1 MSILSQIPQ
10 AHRATLETYLVEE
23 TFAPAAC
30 LMRQG
35 DPGDGC
41 WFIDGGT
48 VRVEVTEHEGGPTT
62 VVGHLGAGDIV
73 GEMSLVGANDADSA
87 AVRSASVYAE
97 TPLQAR
103 RLSAERYAAM
113 ESEAPAVA
121 LAFSRVIAR
130 DMADKLRS
138 TNTRLANLVSSE
150 EPPSEVSAI
159 VANAIAV
166 RSQYASAWAAEFLSS
181 VPTDKDIVDAF
192 LERGIDAFCLVADSV
207 LASMDQY
214 ICDLAAKGQVQ
225 RWAMPSER
233 SCPGV
238 AVGRWLATGRLTL
251 MMMQNSGF
259 TNAMDYL
266 RTVML
271 VHRIPGIVLNG
282 WRGFDALL
290 DQSEP
295 HILVGDVTDSDN
307 ENTVGA
313 EHVFGKRSG
322 IGLMHAVRSSIDNAL
337 AGNLS
342 CLRVSPPGFR
352 RAYPLATVT
361 PERIVYPDPARY
373 AAVAAAKGRRFED
386 VQRDPLLSRDEAL
399 SKIHQ
404 IMAPQ
409 DPFYIV
415 ANGFNARAMQG
426 LRLTENTFE
435 NAGGMGST
443 LAIAWGA
450 AKSNPDQVFVAID
463 GDQNATMNEMDK
475 VIASDYPPNLY
486 WFIMNNGSGESV
498 GPSLSIPLAP
508 WLYDLAYVINTCCEK
523 PGTFA
528 HARIND
534 SGLKFAS
541 EEGRAMAREMGSLP
555 AQAHLARQIL
565 ARKQAARAGRRL
577 SPDGRDVP
585 RNG

>member
-1 MSILSQIPQ
+1 MSILSQIP
-10 AHRATLETYLVEE
+10 AEHRATLETYLVEQ

-35 DPGDGC
+35 DVGDGC
-41 WFIDGGT
+41 WFIDGGS
-48 VRVEVTEHEGGPTT
+48 VRVEVTDHHDGPTT

-73 GEMSLVGANDADSA
+73 GEMALVGAKDGDGATP
-87 AVRSASVYAE
+87 RSASVYAE
-97 TPLQAR
+97 TELVAR
-103 RLSAERYAAM
+103 RLSAERHAAM
-113 ESEAPAVA
+113 ETEAPAVA

-166 RSQYASAWAAEFLSS
+166 RSQYASAWAAEFLST
-181 VPTDKDIVDAF
+181 VPTDRDIIEVF
-192 LERGIDAFCLVADSV
+192 LERGIDTFCLVADSV
-207 LASMDQY
+207 LSSMDQY
-214 ICDLAAKGQVQ
+214 VIDLAAEGLAH
-225 RWAMPSER
+225 RWAVPSER

-271 VHRIPGIVLNG
+271 VHRIPGIVLTG

-295 HILVGDVTDSDN
+295 HILVGDITDSDN

-322 IGLMHAVRSSIDNAL
+322 IGLMHAVRSSIDNAI
-337 AGNLS
+337 AGHLS

-361 PERIVYPDPARY
+361 PERIRYPDPGRY
-373 AAVAAAKGRRFED
+373 AALAAEKGRPFGE
-386 VQRDPLLSRDEAL
+386 VQRDPLLTRDEAL
-399 SKIHQ
+399 AKIHE
-404 IMAPQ
+404 IMAPK

-475 VIASDYPPNLY
+475 VIASDYPSNLY
-486 WFIMNNGSGESV
+486 WFILNNGSGESV

-508 WLYDLAYVINTCCEK
+508 WLYDLANVINTCCER
-523 PGTFA
+523 PGTFS
-528 HARIND
+528 HPRIND

-541 EEGRAMAREMGSLP
+541 EEGRAMAAKMGSLP

-565 ARKQAARAGRRL
+565 ARKQAAREAAR
-577 SPDGRDVP
+577 PTT
-585 RNG
+585 

>member
-1 MSILSQIPQ
+1 MSILSQIPEE
-10 AHRATLETYLVEE
+10 HRATLETYLTDEAFE
-23 TFAPAAC
+23 PEAC

-48 VRVEVTEHEGGPTT
+48 VRVEVTEHEGGLTT
-62 VVGHLGAGDIV
+62 VVGHLGAGDVV
-73 GEMSLVGANDADSA
+73 GEMSLVGANDANGSA
-87 AVRSASVYAE
+87 PRSASVFAE
-97 TPLQAR
+97 TPLRAR
-103 RLSAERYAAM
+103 RLSADCYATM
-113 ESEAPAVA
+113 ESEAPAAA

-138 TNTRLANLVSSE
+138 TNARLSNLVSSE

-181 VPTDKDIVDAF
+181 VPTDTDIIDAF
-192 LERGIDAFCLVADSV
+192 LEQGIDTFCLVADSV
-207 LASMDQY
+207 LSSMDQY
-214 ICDLAAKGQVQ
+214 IIDLVAEGRAH
-225 RWAMPSER
+225 RWAVPSER
-233 SCPGV
+233 SCPAV

-352 RAYPLATVT
+352 RAHPLATVT
-361 PERIVYPDPARY
+361 PERINYPDPARY
-373 AAVAAAKGRRFED
+373 AAVAAEKGRRFEE
-386 VQRDPLLSRDEAL
+386 VQRDALLSRDEAL
-399 SKIHQ
+399 IKMHE

-475 VIASDYPPNLY
+475 VVASDYPPNLY

-498 GPSLSIPLAP
+498 GPSLSIPMAP

-528 HARIND
+528 HPRIND

-541 EEGRAMAREMGSLP
+541 DEGRATAREMGSLP

-565 ARKQAARAGRRL
+565 ARKQAAREAAR
-577 SPDGRDVP
+577 PTA
-585 RNG
+585 